1 MPCRLSK
8 EEIVALRVLGGK
20 NMKRTEIAA
29 TLGGSEEEKWVHLLG
44 PTDGKVKVDSF
55 HYAVFFIPARGG
67 TPSGNCC

>member
-29 TLGGSEEEKWVHLLG
+29 TLVDKPPIQLPIQIRSRKPLRRYG
-44 PTDGKVKVDSF
+44 P
-55 HYAVFFIPARGG
+55 IPAELPLGLLDKIMVWR
-67 TPSGNCC
+67 